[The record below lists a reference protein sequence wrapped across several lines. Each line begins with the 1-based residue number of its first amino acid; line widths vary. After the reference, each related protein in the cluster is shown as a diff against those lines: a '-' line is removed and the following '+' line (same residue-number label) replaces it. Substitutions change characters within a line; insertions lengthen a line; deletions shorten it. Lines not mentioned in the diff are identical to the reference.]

1 MQTATSD
8 PYQHDPDE
16 VLLGLIKQKNT
27 DAFAAFYDRHAA
39 VAFALLLRISRCPAV
54 AEELLQ
60 ETFWQVW
67 QKAEQY
73 EGAGTV
79 AGWLLRIARNKAL
92 DELRR
97 SKARGRG
104 QHDELEK
111 LETLPMHRYP
121 NVEQQVEH
129 EWARQHI
136 SQALSHIPPEQRICL
151 EMVFYEGLSH
161 SEVAEQMQIPL
172 GTIKTRVRS
181 GLEKL
186 ERYLRG
192 LGYAERYA

>member
-8 PYQHDPDE
+8 PFQHEPDE
-16 VLLGLIKQKNT
+16 VLLGLIKQRNAG
-27 DAFAAFYDRHAA
+27 AFAALYDRHAA
-39 VAFALLLRISRCPAV
+39 MAYDLLLRVSRSPAV

-104 QHDELEK
+104 QHVELEK
-111 LETLPMHRYP
+111 LETLSLYRYP
-121 NVEQQVEH
+121 NVEQQVEQG
-129 EWARQHI
+129 WSRQHI
-136 SQALSHIPPEQRICL
+136 CQALNHIPPEQRVCL
-151 EMVFYEGLSH
+151 ELVFYEGMSH

-181 GLEKL
+181 GLEKV

-192 LGYAERYA
+192 IGYSERYA